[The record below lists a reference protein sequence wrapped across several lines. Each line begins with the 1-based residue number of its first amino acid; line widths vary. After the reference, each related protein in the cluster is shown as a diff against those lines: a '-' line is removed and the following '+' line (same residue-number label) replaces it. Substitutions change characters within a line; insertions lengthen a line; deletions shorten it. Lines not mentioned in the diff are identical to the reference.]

1 VFWSAVWKFCD
12 VVATPRGDER
22 PWDEVVVGLDR
33 MLPPAE
39 EGPRWF
45 EGARLNFAENLLRH
59 RGSREALVFWNE
71 EGRQRARTY
80 DELYREVAIVASVL
94 RGMGVGIG
102 DRVAGFMPNIPE
114 TVVAMLATS
123 SIGAIWTSCSPD
135 FGVTSV
141 LDRLGQIKPK
151 VLFSVDGYR
160 YATKI
165 HDCLERVSEIADQI
179 PEIEL
184 VIVVDYA
191 SSNPDVSG
199 IRSAVRYSYVLADSG
214 EEAPVLS
221 FEQLPFDHP
230 LYIMYSSGTTGL
242 PKCMVHSSGGTLL
255 QHLKELVLHTDL
267 KPEDTIFYFT
277 TCGWMMW
284 NWLVSS
290 LATGATVV
298 LYDGSPVHPDP
309 NILMDMAEK
318 EKITVFGT
326 SAKYISL
333 IEKEGLRPRDSH
345 DLSALRTILST
356 GSPLLPESYDYVY
369 ESVKED
375 VCLSSISG
383 GTDLISCFALGNPFS
398 PVYRGEIQARGL
410 GMKVDAFDDT
420 GNAVLGASGELVCT
434 MPFPSMPIRFWNDES
449 GELYRKAYFDRY
461 PGAWCHGD
469 WIEITQ
475 SGGLVISGRS
485 DATLNPAGVRIGTAE
500 IYRQVEQLPEVL
512 EAIVVGQEWE
522 GDTRV
527 VLFVRL
533 RDGVELDMALQDIIR
548 KHIRTN
554 ATPRHVPSKI
564 LQVAD
569 IPRTRSGKISE
580 LAVSNVIHG
589 RAIEN
594 TAALANPEALEFYR
608 NRSELDE

>member
-1 VFWSAVWKFCD
+1 
-12 VVATPRGDER
+12 
-22 PWDEVVVGLDR
+22 
-33 MLPPAE
+33 
-39 EGPRWF
+39 
-45 EGARLNFAENLLRH
+45 
-59 RGSREALVFWNE
+59 
-71 EGRQRARTY
+71 
-80 DELYREVAIVASVL
+80 
-94 RGMGVGIG
+94 
-102 DRVAGFMPNIPE
+102 
-114 TVVAMLATS
+114 
-123 SIGAIWTSCSPD
+123 
-135 FGVTSV
+135 
-141 LDRLGQIKPK
+141 
-151 VLFSVDGYR
+151 
-160 YATKI
+160 
-165 HDCLERVSEIADQI
+165 
-179 PEIEL
+179 
-184 VIVVDYA
+184 
-191 SSNPDVSG
+191 
-199 IRSAVRYSYVLADSG
+199 
-214 EEAPVLS
+214 
-221 FEQLPFDHP
+221 
-230 LYIMYSSGTTGL
+230 
-242 PKCMVHSSGGTLL
+242 
-255 QHLKELVLHTDL
+255 
-267 KPEDTIFYFT
+267 
-277 TCGWMMW
+277 MMW

-548 KHIRTN
+548 KHVRTN